1 MSTTTDATTAT
12 GPRPPSRGAPHL
24 DEAQL
29 DALAV
34 ELDAIRRREMAD
46 RGEAD
51 AAYIRRVAT
60 VATALQLG
68 GRVAIALG
76 RRRPRWWGGVLAAT
90 AGRVIEAMEIGH
102 NVLHGQYDWM
112 RDPRF
117 DSSTYEWN
125 MTAPSD
131 QWQHAHNVVHHV
143 NANVAGIDRDLGYGV
158 VRITDDEP
166 WRPAHLANPLAAL
179 LLAALFDQAI
189 GFYDLEAE
197 RQALGLVDPDEARA
211 KFEAS
216 MAKLRRQAAR
226 DFVLTPLL
234 AGRAAPR
241 ALAGSLTTQLLGN
254 LWGFAVIFCGHFP
267 DGTVVFR
274 PEDLDGETRGRWYVR
289 QLRGAAN
296 IRGSFPFHVL
306 TGNLSHQIEHHLFP
320 DVPARRYRH
329 IAPEVQAV
337 CRRYGLPYNS
347 RRFGRQF
354 GSVAV
359 RIVRLS
365 LPGRPRSG
373 LRRRRGGHGERPPR
387 VRPGWPPR
395 RRVRRP
401 GAAGTRGARR

>member
-1 MSTTTDATTAT
+1 MTTTVDTTRMSA
-12 GPRPPSRGAPHL
+12 PRLPSRGAPHL
-24 DEAQL
+24 DEARL
-29 DALAV
+29 EALAA

-46 RGEAD
+46 RGEVD
-51 AAYIRRVAT
+51 AAYIRRVAR
-60 VATALQLG
+60 VATALQVG

-76 RRRPRWWGGVLAAT
+76 RRRPVWWAGVAAAT

-131 QWQHAHNVVHHV
+131 QWRHAHNLVHHV
-143 NANVAGIDRDLGYGV
+143 NANVAGVDRDLGYGV
-158 VRITDDEP
+158 VRMTDEQP
-166 WRPAHLANPLAAL
+166 WQASHLANPVAAL
-179 LLAALFDQAI
+179 FLAALFDQAI

-197 RQALGLVDPDEARA
+197 RQALGLVDPEEARA

-216 MAKLRRQAAR
+216 MAKLKRQALR
-226 DFVLTPLL
+226 DFVLVPLM

-267 DGTVVFR
+267 EGTVIFR
-274 PEDLDGETRGRWYVR
+274 PEDLEDETRGRWYVR
-289 QLRGAAN
+289 QMRGAAN

-306 TGNLSHQIEHHLFP
+306 TGNLSHQVEHHIFP
-320 DVPARRYRH
+320 DLPARRYRH
-329 IAPEVQAV
+329 IAPEVAAI
-337 CRRYGLPYNS
+337 CRRYDLPYNS

-354 GSVAV
+354 GSVAA
-359 RIVRLS
+359 RIVRMS
-365 LPGRPRSG
+365 LPDRLRPS
-373 LRRRRGGHGERPPR
+373 RRGTIDA
-387 VRPGWPPR
+387 PGYVASTSSMAKP
-395 RRVRRP
+395 
-401 GAAGTRGARR
+401 

>member
-1 MSTTTDATTAT
+1 MTTTADAITQTPA
-12 GPRPPSRGAPHL
+12 RPPSRGAPHL
-24 DEAQL
+24 DDAQL
-29 DALAV
+29 DALAA
-34 ELDAIRRREMAD
+34 ELDALRRREMAD
-46 RGEAD
+46 RGEDD
-51 AAYIRRVAT
+51 AAYIRRVAV
-60 VATALQLG
+60 VATALQIG

-76 RRRPRWWGGVLAAT
+76 RRRPVWWAGVVATT

-112 RDPRF
+112 RDPHF
-117 DSSTYEWN
+117 ESSTYEWN
-125 MTAPSD
+125 MTAPAD
-131 QWQHAHNVVHHV
+131 QWRHAHNLVHHV

-166 WRPAHLANPLAAL
+166 WKPSHLANPVAAL

-197 RQALGLVDPDEARA
+197 RQAQGLVDPDEARA

-216 MAKLRRQAAR
+216 MAKLKRQAAR

-267 DGTVVFR
+267 DGTVIFR
-274 PEDLDGETRGRWYVR
+274 PEDLEDETRGRWYVR

-306 TGNLSHQIEHHLFP
+306 TGNLSHQIEHHLYP
-320 DVPARRYRH
+320 DLPARRYRH
-329 IAPEVQAV
+329 IAPEVRAI
-337 CRRYGLPYNS
+337 CERYDLPYNS

-354 GSVAV
+354 GSVVA
-359 RIVRLS
+359 RIVRMS
-365 LPGRPRSG
+365 LPDP
-373 LRRRRGGHGERPPR
+373 L
-387 VRPGWPPR
+387 RPGRGSR
-395 RRVRRP
+395 R
-401 GAAGTRGARR
+401 ARR